1 MSSNYQLTCRDISI
15 DGNVLTATCQRRDGS
30 WNETSL
36 VLKGIENIDG
46 NLEVTDPNQDSSFDQ
61 TCENVSIDEDV
72 ITARCQTRDG
82 SWNDSTSITLNGIE
96 NIDGELTY
104 TGSP

>member
-1 MSSNYQLTCRDISI
+1 MSCNYQLTCTNITI
-15 DGNVLTATCQRRDGS
+15 DGNVLSAICNRRDGS
-30 WNETSL
+30 PNYTSL

-46 NLEVTDPNQDSSFDQ
+46 TLTVTDPEAEANFHLSSQNISIEDDVLSAE
-61 TCENVSIDEDV
+61 CETMSGDWVFS
-72 ITARCQTRDG
+72 Q
-82 SWNDSTSITLNGIE
+82 ITLNGIE